1 MQCSPVQLGGLINRL
16 QATESAHKFEK
27 LYEKMVET
35 EKVAAHAQTKAT
47 AKVDVAKQ
55 ALAGYDLTA
64 SNEFAT
70 KQKEVQLRL
79 YICVQLNYK
88 ITIVVQVSVGVDAAE
103 ERSKAASKVDSD
115 ALRAAD
121 DAMLIK
127 QQAEAEVIQAKD
139 QAKAARLVA
148 VAQKDS
154 SEQELATS
162 RDAIVQQEAHVA
174 AFKDNSVSINADFVR
189 KVR

>member
-1 MQCSPVQLGGLINRL
+1 M
-16 QATESAHKFEK
+16 
-27 LYEKMVET
+27 
-35 EKVAAHAQTKAT
+35 
-47 AKVDVAKQ
+47 
-55 ALAGYDLTA
+55 
-64 SNEFAT
+64 
-70 KQKEVQLRL
+70 
-79 YICVQLNYK
+79 
-88 ITIVVQVSVGVDAAE
+88 VQVSVDVDAAE

-121 DAMLIK
+121 DAMLTK
-127 QQAEAEVIQAKD
+127 QQAEAEVSQAKD

-162 RDAIVQQEAHVA
+162 RDAIAQQEAHVA